1 MYILD
6 YKLIF
11 EPRKTVEY
19 EDQGSADPLR
29 IRSHLVLMFHCFSRV
44 NFNVFMYILDYKLIF
59 EPWKTV
65 EYEDQGSADPLTDP
79 ESLGPD
85 IPLFFKS

>member
-1 MYILD
+1 
-6 YKLIF
+6 
-11 EPRKTVEY
+11 
-19 EDQGSADPLR
+19 
-29 IRSHLVLMFHCFSRV
+29 
-44 NFNVFMYILDYKLIF
+44 MYILDYKLIF